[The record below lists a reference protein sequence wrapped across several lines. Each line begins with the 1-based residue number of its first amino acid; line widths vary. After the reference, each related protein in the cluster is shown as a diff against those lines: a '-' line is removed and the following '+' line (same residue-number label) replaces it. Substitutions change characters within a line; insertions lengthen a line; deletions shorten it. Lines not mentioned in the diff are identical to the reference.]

1 MSRVQRRMCLLS
13 VLIVVA
19 VAGCSSE
26 SAAPTE
32 PNATEAKAPGSGDW
46 RRSLAALDPAQKPVA
61 QKTPEEAVKVIVDG
75 LKASKPVA
83 LWDAVPEAGRLT
95 LDGIIRSLATEIQ
108 PEIWEATVANLKKL
122 SKLLETKKE
131 FILASPLW
139 KSGRQLPKRDL
150 IEASYD
156 PFAKLLKTVVES
168 ELVDQKKMS
177 HFVGHE
183 FLAGT
188 GAKVLADTR
197 ALTKTF
203 KPDPLAFIDTMKV
216 TVTKQSDSSAKVSIT
231 RPDPKDKP
239 LELQLMVVDGQWTSP
254 PLNMGASYLSITV
267 MGYLEPFRP
276 YQVIEWKEKYLKD
289 MERLGKIL
297 DNLQAAKAS
306 NDFQEVMGGQLLPFA
321 LQKGA
326 QLRGKRPTP
335 SRAQSLAWDR
345 KANTAMVVVNG
356 LHSFEEPTYVE
367 LTKSLRAVS
376 SGTIRG
382 PLEVDG
388 STYFFIGPIDSSFD
402 QTVKA
407 IQVGKIVG
415 QDKLRDTVTV
425 ELPTSLKEESSTA
438 DAGAKTK

>member
-1 MSRVQRRMCLLS
+1 MSRVQRRMCLLA
-13 VLIVVA
+13 VLSFMA

-26 SAAPTE
+26 SAAPTA
-32 PNATEAKAPGSGDW
+32 PASSEAKSPGGGDW
-46 RRSLAALDPAQKPVA
+46 RQSLAALNAGTKPATQ
-61 QKTPEEAVKVIVDG
+61 TPEEAVKVIVDG

-95 LDGIIRSLATEIQ
+95 LDGIIRSAATQIQ
-108 PEIWEATVANLKKL
+108 PEIWNATVANLKKL
-122 SKLLETKKE
+122 STLLETKKE

-139 KSGRQLPKRDL
+139 KSGRQLPKRDQ

-156 PFAKLLKTVVES
+156 PLAKLLKTIVES
-168 ELVDQKKMS
+168 EMVDQQKMT

-203 KPDPLAFIDTMKV
+203 KSDPLAFIDTMKV
-216 TVTKQSDSSAKVSIT
+216 TVTKESDSSAKVSIL
-231 RPDPKDKP
+231 RDPKAKP
-239 LELQLMVVDGQWTSP
+239 TQLQLTVVDGQWTSP
-254 PLNMGASYLSITV
+254 PLSMGLSLVSITV

-276 YQVIEWKEKYLKD
+276 YQVVEWKAKYLKD

-297 DNLQAAKAS
+297 DNLQAAKTSA
-306 NDFQEVMGGQLLPFA
+306 DFQEVMGGQVLPFA

-326 QLRGKRPTP
+326 QLSRKSAPPT
-335 SRAQSLAWDR
+335 RAQSLAWDR
-345 KANTAMVVVNG
+345 KANTAMVVVKG

-376 SGTIRG
+376 PGTMRG
-382 PLEVDG
+382 PLEVEG
-388 STYFFIGPIDSSFD
+388 STYFFIGPVDSNFD
-402 QTVKA
+402 QTIKA

-415 QDKLRDTVTV
+415 QDKSRDSVTV